1 MSQSTFIPKPDLLT
15 VMGISALASI
25 TGTGLHEHLGHT
37 AACFLLGSRPT
48 EIGAFYVNCD
58 YAPLSDLRIRLVA
71 LAGPLVSLLVGIV
84 CFLILRYRPPRS
96 SHGFYFVWL
105 LGSIGLMSATGYLLF
120 SGVSGL
126 GDFGTTRDGLFYQSA
141 PGSLAAPEWL
151 WRLILTLAGLACYF
165 LVILVSVRTIDPRI
179 AGQGRTRIHYARGFA
194 LTSYLTGAAVS
205 ILTGLLNPHGLVIVL
220 ISSAASSLGATSGL
234 LWMMQLLNREKN
246 VPAPGLVFS
255 RRWAWIALGTIV
267 TILYAA
273 ILGPTIR
280 L

>member
-1 MSQSTFIPKPDLLT
+1 
-15 VMGISALASI
+15 MGISALAYI

-58 YAPLSDLRIRLVA
+58 YTLLSDLRIRMVA

-84 CFLILRYRPPRS
+84 CFLIVRYRPPRS

-126 GDFGTTRDGLFYQSA
+126 GDFGTTRDGLFYQ
-141 PGSLAAPEWL
+141 AAPEWL
-151 WRLILTLAGLACYF
+151 WRLILSLTGLACYI

-179 AGQGRTRIHYARGFA
+179 AGQGRTRIHDARGFT
-194 LTSYLTGAAVS
+194 LISYLTGAAVS

-220 ISSAASSLGATSGL
+220 VSSAASSLGATSGL
-234 LWMMQLLNREKN
+234 LWMMQLLDREKR

-255 RRWAWIALGTIV
+255 RRWAWIALGVIV
-267 TILYAA
+267 TVMYAA